1 MNVPQLVGTAAIGAV
16 AYEMLRANRA
26 TDLTKKSLS
35 QNDGKTLLNCHEMG
49 GCATMRKIQLD
60 TPKNTA
66 NRDDRTGGPSLS
78 GASQYVT
85 TQFQREAHEDP
96 GVALVAAAVA

>member
-26 TDLTKKSLS
+26 TDLTKKSLR
-35 QNDGKTLLNCHEMG
+35 QNDGKTLLNCHESS
-49 GCATMRKIQLD
+49 CATMRKIQLD

-66 NRDDRTGGPSLS
+66 NRDDRMGGPSLS

-96 GVALVAAAVA
+96 GVALVAASVA